1 MAKEDIQR
9 FVTAQ
14 KEDYARCL
22 PPCMDCEEEPI
33 RAHSIQNAGVLDL
46 VQTDGHVL
54 MPRYKLVGGELKLE
68 FAKVGRNDA
77 TTFTGLCAK
86 HDAELFK
93 EIDTKPLDVD
103 NCVQRRQLAYRSV
116 MKEMHT
122 ELANA
127 ERAWATHT
135 QICESEGEADPKE
148 TVTTAYLH
156 YVEFNKK
163 AQEVYSYRRKHFDT
177 PAEEGKTP
185 NLRHLIIEMDN
196 QKPVLA
202 ASSLF
207 STGFTADGE
216 MIGPT
221 LNIVPLNATKTVAII
236 SYPAEQQ
243 VAVKASLAKVFNAGE
258 KTLKYELA
266 KLVIHRVENFTL
278 SPAHYYSWSV
288 DKRARVLREFEASF
302 TERKEIPDH
311 ADLNIFL

>member
-1 MAKEDIQR
+1 MANEDIQR

-14 KEDYARCL
+14 KEDYKRCL
-22 PPCMDCEEEPI
+22 PPSMDCEDEPI
-33 RAHSIQNAGVLDL
+33 RAHSIQNARVLDL

-54 MPRYKLVGGELKLE
+54 MPRYKLVRGELKLE

-77 TTFTGLCAK
+77 TTFKGLCAK
-86 HDAELFK
+86 HDSELFK

-116 MKEMHT
+116 MREMHT

-127 ERAWATHT
+127 ERAWATHA
-135 QICESEGEADPKE
+135 QICESEGEVDPNE
-148 TVTTAYLH
+148 TVTNASRLYL
-156 YVEFNKK
+156 EFNKK
-163 AQEVYSYRRKHFDT
+163 AQDVFRYRAKHFDK
-177 PAEEGKTP
+177 PAEAGKAAD
-185 NLRHLIIEMDN
+185 LRHLIIEMDN

-207 STGFTADGE
+207 STEFTADGE

-243 VAVKASLAKVFNAGE
+243 VAIKASLANVFNAGE

-266 KLVIHRVENFTL
+266 KLVIQRVENFTL
-278 SPAHYYSWSV
+278 SPAHYNSWTEA
-288 DKRARVLREFEASF
+288 KRARVLREFEASLP
-302 TERKEIPDH
+302 EPKEIPDH